1 MSFKKVRLDWSSTE
15 TESKMKKSPV
25 TTSDIRK
32 HKTRGEKLVMCTA
45 YDATFASILDTAG
58 IDILL
63 VGDSLGMVIQGHETT
78 IPVTLEHMVY
88 HTRAVT
94 RGAKR
99 AHVVGD
105 MPFMSYKVSA
115 EQALE
120 SAMRMMQEGR
130 AHSVKLEGGK
140 ELAPTIERI
149 VAAGIPVMGHVGLTP
164 QSVHAMGGFKI
175 QGRNSEGAAQI
186 LEDALALQ
194 EAGCFAVV
202 LEGIPL
208 DLAKEITSQLEIPT
222 IGIGAGVHCDG
233 QVLVCYDML
242 GMNEGFKPKFLKE
255 YASLHEVM
263 VGAAQSYA
271 EEVRAGTFPDDEH
284 SFKSK
289 KLRLVEGEESK
300 LYGTTA

>member
-1 MSFKKVRLDWSSTE
+1 
-15 TESKMKKSPV
+15 
-25 TTSDIRK
+25 
-32 HKTRGEKLVMCTA
+32 
-45 YDATFASILDTAG
+45 
-58 IDILL
+58 
-63 VGDSLGMVIQGHETT
+63 
-78 IPVTLEHMVY
+78 
-88 HTRAVT
+88 
-94 RGAKR
+94 
-99 AHVVGD
+99 
-105 MPFMSYKVSA
+105 
-115 EQALE
+115 
-120 SAMRMMQEGR
+120 
-130 AHSVKLEGGK
+130 
-140 ELAPTIERI
+140 
-149 VAAGIPVMGHVGLTP
+149 MGHVGLTP

-263 VGAAQSYA
+263 VDAAQSYA

>member
-1 MSFKKVRLDWSSTE
+1 
-15 TESKMKKSPV
+15 MKKSPV
-25 TTSDIRK
+25 TTSDIRTR
-32 HKTRGEKLVMCTA
+32 KTGGEKIVMCTA

-78 IPVTLEHMVY
+78 IPVTLDHMIY

-105 MPFMSYKVSA
+105 MPFMSYKVST

-140 ELAPTIERI
+140 ELAPTIARI

-164 QSVHAMGGFKI
+164 QSVHAMGGFKV

-263 VGAAQSYA
+263 VDAAQSYA

-300 LYGTTA
+300 LYSTTA

>member
-1 MSFKKVRLDWSSTE
+1 
-15 TESKMKKSPV
+15 MKKSPV
-25 TTSDIRK
+25 TTSDIRTR
-32 HKTRGEKLVMCTA
+32 KTRGEKLVMCTA

-78 IPVTLEHMVY
+78 IPVTLDHMIY

-140 ELAPTIERI
+140 ELAPTIARI
-149 VAAGIPVMGHVGLTP
+149 VSAGIPVMGHVGLTP

-175 QGRNSEGAAQI
+175 QGRNSEGATQI

-208 DLAKEITSQLEIPT
+208 DLAKEITNQLEIPT

-263 VGAAQSYA
+263 VDAAKSYA
-271 EEVRAGTFPDDEH
+271 EEVRTGTFPDDEH

-300 LYGTTA
+300 LYSTTA